1 MAISRACKCC
11 TIILTSNESGKCDVC
26 YRLQKHKQELD
37 EKRVDGMRFGA
48 PSRTRCPSTGRVQ
61 HLYMESD
68 NGGEEIFLT
77 RLNEA
82 IDAGPESIKA
92 IRVELSDG
100 RELSLVFPV
109 GESQDEN

>member
-1 MAISRACKCC
+1 
-11 TIILTSNESGKCDVC
+11 
-26 YRLQKHKQELD
+26 
-37 EKRVDGMRFGA
+37 MRFGA
-48 PSRTRCPSTGRVQ
+48 PSKTRCPSTCRVQ

-82 IDAGPESIKA
+82 LDGGPEALKA

-109 GESQDEN
+109 GESEHDGPRTSED